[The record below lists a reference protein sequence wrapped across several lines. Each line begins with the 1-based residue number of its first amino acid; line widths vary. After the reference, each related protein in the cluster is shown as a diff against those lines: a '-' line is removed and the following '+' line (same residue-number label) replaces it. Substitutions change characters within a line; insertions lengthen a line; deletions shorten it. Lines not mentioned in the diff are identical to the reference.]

1 MTDPIRQRIGDWPI
15 AEKRI
20 APAARLPTIPAS
32 LIMPRPEV
40 RSAPCLQPARNL
52 FLRNRLSA
60 CLDVR
65 PLQLQFCNG
74 RSITA
79 GRVIECH
86 EFSNHLAYAHTTGRS
101 ARLNFVGGGSI
112 DLNGAS
118 VSHDRNLERS
128 ALFANAQLPLLAR
141 SSD

>member
-1 MTDPIRQRIGDWPI
+1 
-15 AEKRI
+15 
-20 APAARLPTIPAS
+20 
-32 LIMPRPEV
+32 MPRPEV

-52 FLRNRLSA
+52 FLGNRLSA

-79 GRVIECH
+79 GRIIERD
-86 EFSNHLAYAHTTGRS
+86 EFRDHLAYAHTTGRS
-101 ARLNFVGGGSI
+101 ARLNLIGGGSI
-112 DLNGAS
+112 DLDGAS
-118 VSHDRNLERS
+118 ISHDGNLERS

-141 SSD
+141 PS